1 MQSIK
6 GKSSRK
12 MMSEFRNLS
21 KVFWGRHIWGRGY
34 FAASSGNV
42 TDKVIVQ
49 HIELQGEEPE
59 DGDFRI
65 EGEL

>member
-21 KVFWGRHIWGRGY
+21 KAFWGRHIWGRGY
-34 FAASSGNV
+34 FVASSGNV
-42 TDKVIVQ
+42 TD
-49 HIELQGEEPE
+49 ELIMTQAS
-59 DGDFRI
+59 
-65 EGEL
+65 ELGI